1 MKQMVYI
8 IFMFSFIFINGCM
21 TFQQHQNQFHEQISL
36 ILKEQKTQTKTQQQI
51 QNKLMELENLL
62 QEIDK
67 RLSAAVIQMT
77 ESIDSNQ
84 AKNLTLMESQSTN
97 PAMPAGTHEVFQL
110 LPQNKFVQDKK
121 ENSLKNDGVKQRL
134 THLEKDL
141 QKINS
146 QAKIITEKTQEPL
159 KLEPKKE
166 KIEKKDEKLKNIPP
180 HDLYVQALEAFNK
193 LEYSNALTLWHAM
206 TDNYPEYTLVSNA
219 FFWQGEAHYQMQ
231 DFDNAIVKFNRVI
244 EQYPQSSKYPAALLK
259 AGLSCFALYKY
270 KEGELRLKELME
282 KFPNKAEAKRAEI
295 FLQNR

>member
-21 TFQQHQNQFHEQISL
+21 TFQQPQNQFHEQISL
-36 ILKEQKTQTKTQQQI
+36 ILKEQKTQTETQQQI

-62 QEIDK
+62 QEVDK
-67 RLSAAVIQMT
+67 RLSAAAIQKT
-77 ESIDSNQ
+77 SSIHSNR
-84 AKNLTLMESQSTN
+84 AKNLTLMESQGIN
-97 PAMPAGTHEVFQL
+97 PAMPTGTHEVFQL
-110 LPQNKFVQDKK
+110 LPQNNFVQDKK
-121 ENSLKNDGVKQRL
+121 ENSLKNDGVNQRL

-141 QKINS
+141 EKINS
-146 QAKIITEKTQEPL
+146 QARIITEKTQEPL
-159 KLEPKKE
+159 KLEPQKE

-180 HDLYVQALEAFNK
+180 HDLYAQALEAFNK

-231 DFDNAIVKFNRVI
+231 DFDNAIVKYNRVI

-282 KFPNKAEAKRAEI
+282 KFPNRAEAKRAEI
-295 FLQNR
+295 FLQSR